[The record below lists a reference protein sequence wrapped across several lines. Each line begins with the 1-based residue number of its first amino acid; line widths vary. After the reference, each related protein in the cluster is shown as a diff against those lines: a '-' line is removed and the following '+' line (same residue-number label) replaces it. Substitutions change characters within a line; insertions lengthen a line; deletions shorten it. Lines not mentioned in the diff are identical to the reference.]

1 MRVDSN
7 CPKCGKPVKVKE
19 GKYGEF
25 FGCTGWPKCNFT
37 CSIYD
42 EVETY
47 GFFDRKKWE
56 KDKLN
61 RELEGLVIASYNG
74 G

>member
-1 MRVDSN
+1 MSADNR
-7 CPKCGKPVKVKE
+7 CPVCRKPVIVKE

-25 FGCTGWPKCNFT
+25 FGCTGWPECDFT

-47 GFFDRKKWE
+47 GSFDHKKWE
-56 KDKLN
+56 EDKLN
-61 RELEGLVIASYNG
+61 RELEGLVIASHFG